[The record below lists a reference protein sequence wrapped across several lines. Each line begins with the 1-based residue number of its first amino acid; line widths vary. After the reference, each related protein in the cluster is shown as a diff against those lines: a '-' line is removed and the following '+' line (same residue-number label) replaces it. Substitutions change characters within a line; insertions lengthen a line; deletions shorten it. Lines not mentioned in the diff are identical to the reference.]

1 MKKKTLIIAV
11 LFLSAGVISPLFAQ
25 DVCEEE
31 KSALLEKTWVAKE
44 RLYDTKVG
52 IDGIIKLE
60 WDKEAIPEGAKF
72 KILSIVC
79 GGKKMS
85 LTLRQD
91 VDRKVPKVKVYFL
104 FRRES
109 RQGPDAKEKL
119 QTIMD
124 FIFTESEE

>member
-1 MKKKTLIIAV
+1 MKKKTLIIVA

-44 RLYDTKVG
+44 RLYDTKVAVE
-52 IDGIIKLE
+52 GIIKLE

-72 KILSIVC
+72 KILDIVC
-79 GGKKMS
+79 TGSKMK
-85 LTLRQD
+85 LTLRQES
-91 VDRKVPKVKVYFL
+91 DRKVRKVKVSFL
-104 FRRES
+104 FKRES
-109 RQGPDAKEKL
+109 RQGADAKEKL

-124 FIFTESEE
+124 FVFTESEE